1 MDNKELEK
9 KLERVEADTED
20 NIKFLQMVRDGD
32 VAGLKMEVGLDII
45 PLPLRLKASE
55 YLLSKQIPDRKAID
69 LNAQGSITLVTQQAG
84 LGEMELVKSDEPI
97 PDEDCNKTE

>member
-32 VAGLKMEVGLDII
+32 VAGLGMEVGLDIVA
-45 PLPLRLKASE
+45 LPLRLKASE
-55 YLLSKQIPDRKAID
+55 HLLSKQIPDRKAID
-69 LNAQGSITLVTQQAG
+69 LNAQGSITLITQQAG
-84 LGEMELVKSDEPI
+84 LEQTEEIKPDNPI
-97 PDEDCNKTE
+97 PDEDCDKI

>member
-9 KLERVEADTED
+9 RLNKVEADTDD

-32 VAGLKMEVGLDII
+32 VVGLGMVEGIDIVA
-45 PLPLRLKASE
+45 LPLRLKASE
-55 YLLSKQIPDRKAID
+55 HLLSKQIPDRKAID

-84 LGEMELVKSDEPI
+84 LGEMELLKSDEPI